1 MAAYTWP
8 VSLPQNV
15 RQDFQTARALNILST
30 PMDLGSPK
38 RRRRGL
44 GVEQL
49 KVGFYMT
56 TAQIATLETFVQ
68 STIKG
73 TARFDFAH
81 PVTGATV
88 EVRIAHP
95 VTGATVEVR
104 IVPQSDG
111 QLYTVS
117 YHSPTLWLVDMML
130 EVVP

>member
-88 EVRIAHP
+88 EVRI
-95 VTGATVEVR
+95 
-104 IVPQSDG
+104 VPQSDG